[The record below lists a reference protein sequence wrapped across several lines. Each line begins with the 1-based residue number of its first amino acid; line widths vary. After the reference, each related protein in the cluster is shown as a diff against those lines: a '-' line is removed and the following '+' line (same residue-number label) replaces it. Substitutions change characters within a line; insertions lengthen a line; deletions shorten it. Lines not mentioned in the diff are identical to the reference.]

1 METRAEGCGCEGHG
15 HQSHVGFHMSMR
27 MLHEDEGPFEVRVE
41 RTRRRDALAAA
52 SCKLSCELAGIP
64 PQMSGE
70 LRLAIHRRALPERK
84 GSMMCA

>member
-52 SCKLSCELAGIP
+52 S
-64 PQMSGE
+64 
-70 LRLAIHRRALPERK
+70 
-84 GSMMCA
+84 